1 VHSDVC
7 SRIKYLILIEIKAGF
22 VVVVVVVVVVI
33 VLFLFVYFVS
43 THARTVS
50 YPLLYK
56 RLLNVLDVFS
66 ELLA

>member
-1 VHSDVC
+1 MHSDVC

-22 VVVVVVVVVVI
+22 VVVVVVVI

-50 YPLLYK
+50 YPLLHK